1 VQERLEN
8 FLMENSLNHELVE
21 ALQGIHDE
29 MKRMNQTLAK
39 MSTKSADQPAT
50 PARSTAGP
58 GRPSYGAS
66 SGSRSYTSSAPRGGK
81 APYSRASRPAE
92 DGEEGSSESFGNRFP
107 KKKPGSTRSAAGPGR
122 PKGKLPPKKGNG
134 YPKKPR

>member
-1 VQERLEN
+1 
-8 FLMENSLNHELVE
+8 MENHLNSELLEV
-21 ALQGIHDE
+21 LQGIQE
-29 MKRMNQTLAK
+29 ELKRMNQTLAK
-39 MSTKSADQPAT
+39 MSTKSADQPAA
-50 PARSTAGP
+50 ARTSAGP

-92 DGEEGSSESFGNRFP
+92 DSEEGGSESFGSRFP

-134 YPKKPR
+134 YPKRPK